1 MADYEKVIKGLETCR
16 TRVNCKECPYAYDKR
31 ANDSYCE
38 AVLHNDVLELLK
50 WYKEHEHDVCVNCP
64 VGTDYTEIVRCKD
77 CRHGYICE
85 NNVRCEN
92 RNNPA
97 MIGQHNGFD
106 WFCADGERKST
117 QTNAKNNALDVR

>member
-1 MADYEKVIKGLETCR
+1 MKEYIIKVNESDLTPSEKMCIRDYH
-16 TRVNCKECPYAYDKR
+16 P
-31 ANDSYCE
+31 
-38 AVLHNDVLELLK
+38 
-50 WYKEHEHDVCVNCP
+50 
-64 VGTDYTEIVRCKD
+64 TDLVRCKD

-106 WFCADGERKST
+106 WFCADGERK
-117 QTNAKNNALDVR
+117 

>member
-1 MADYEKVIKGLETCR
+1 MADIEKVIKAIEICIGDGHCSRCGYHLSDYHAMAHDCR
-16 TRVNCKECPYAYDKR
+16 DQMM
-31 ANDSYCE
+31 S
-38 AVLHNDVLELLK
+38 DVLELLK
-50 WYKEHEHDVCVNCP
+50 WYKEHEHDVCANCP

-97 MIGQHNGFD
+97 MIGQHNGFN
-106 WFCADGERKST
+106 WFCADGERKEV
-117 QTNAKNNALDVR
+117 K